1 LHGHGEQRAWSG
13 NTPLTLA
20 DEAALAAPLLEEYGA
35 HVVGHSYGAAVALK
49 LATMYPEAVSSVAVY
64 EPVMFSWLINEATD
78 QRLAQEVVAV
88 AASMRDELAAGREH
102 AAAQRF
108 IDFWS
113 SAGTW
118 NSMPAGRQ
126 PSISTR
132 MNAVL
137 QQFHALFHEPMQ
149 PAQLALLGTP
159 MLSISG
165 THTVD
170 VTRRI
175 TEVLQLALPR
185 AQHALLPAMGH
196 MGPITHASEVNR
208 ALVEF
213 LDAQSGLGLQRADR
227 LWSPPPK
234 VERSQQYGGYGP

>member
-1 LHGHGEQRAWSG
+1 MRPLISG
-13 NTPLTLA
+13 RRSKSWRWRHPCA
-20 DEAALAAPLLEEYGA
+20 I
-35 HVVGHSYGAAVALK
+35 
-49 LATMYPEAVSSVAVY
+49 SSL
-64 EPVMFSWLINEATD
+64 P
-78 QRLAQEVVAV
+78 
-88 AASMRDELAAGREH
+88 ASH

-113 SAGTW
+113 GAGAW
-118 NSMPAGRQ
+118 NSMPAGKQ
-126 PSISTR
+126 SAIAPR
-132 MNAVL
+132 MHAVL
-137 QQFHALFHEPMQ
+137 QQFHALFYEPMQ
-149 PAQLALLGTP
+149 PAQLARLGIP

-175 TEVLQLALPR
+175 AEVLQLALPH
-185 AQHALLPAMGH
+185 AQHALLPGMGH

-234 VERSQQYGGYGP
+234 VGRSQQYGGYGP